1 VNQSKKDKILHLLED
16 ISSMAKQVK
25 KSVPSGVV
33 NIANGVSSIV
43 TSNVLYRYYNT
54 NTEIPLPYLKWLSIC
69 DGISGA
75 CINTLYGIETI
86 NELLNLFPYWALK
99 KWFPIAGDGCGDYYV
114 VVPTNINNKIHY
126 PVIFLDHEHPL
137 SVDVC
142 DQVTCIVSSDF
153 ELFLIF
159 FLEEILFTIDI
170 MLVKGY
176 ADNFEEEIPSFWWPF
191 DRETVIEKDPDIMLF
206 NLPLPWEV

>member
-1 VNQSKKDKILHLLED
+1 MNQSKKDTILYRLKD
-16 ISSMAKQVK
+16 ISSIVKQVK
-25 KSVPSGVV
+25 KSVHGGVI
-33 NIANGVSSIV
+33 NIANGVSSTV
-43 TSNVLYRYYNT
+43 ATDVLCRYYD
-54 NTEIPLPYLKWLSIC
+54 TEIPSPYLEWLSIC
-69 DGISGA
+69 NGISGA

-86 NELLNLFPYWALK
+86 NELLELFPYWALK
-99 KWFPIAGDGCGDYYV
+99 KWFPISGDGCGDYYV
-114 VVPTNINNKIHY
+114 VAPTNINNKIHY

-170 MLVKGY
+170 MFVKGY

-191 DRETVIEKDPDIMLF
+191 DRETVIKRDPDIMIF